1 MSRSKLHVLML
12 LACAGGLIWSMLL
25 YNSYDTIENQ
35 GPSVCMIKNITGV
48 PCPSCGSTRSV
59 SAILHGDIRS
69 AIRFNPFG
77 LIITLIMIISP
88 LWILYDAG
96 AGKDTFLRFYFRLND
111 FFNQKWVVII
121 MVGLIIAN
129 WIWNISKGL

>member
-1 MSRSKLHVLML
+1 
-12 LACAGGLIWSMLL
+12 
-25 YNSYDTIENQ
+25 
-35 GPSVCMIKNITGV
+35 
-48 PCPSCGSTRSV
+48 
-59 SAILHGDIRS
+59 LHGDIRS